1 MSCLGEVI
9 LPGDLLH
16 LFPRERSI
24 ISRHGLGGK
33 GISPAIITRMEALL
47 IVILLGG
54 FVFALATTF
63 LVSRRPALR
72 PVFACTPTH
81 THLVTLRRRTV
92 LCSRSERNFYQTLR
106 SLIPDHMI
114 FVKVKL
120 ADLVPL
126 KPHHS
131 FWEHFSPINRKHID
145 FVICDQ
151 TLAPVV
157 AIELDRA
164 NSTSDIPALNLM
176 NSVLASASLP
186 IVHVP
191 QKRRYVFNELRRL
204 LAPYLT
210 VPRPLL

>member
-1 MSCLGEVI
+1 
-9 LPGDLLH
+9 
-16 LFPRERSI
+16 
-24 ISRHGLGGK
+24 
-33 GISPAIITRMEALL
+33 MEALL
-47 IVILLGG
+47 IMILLGG

-81 THLVTLRRRTV
+81 THLVPLRRRTV
-92 LCSRSERNFYQTLR
+92 LFSRSERSFYQTLR

-126 KPHHS
+126 KPHQS

-164 NSTSDIPALNLM
+164 NSTSHMPTIDLM
-176 NSVLASASLP
+176 NSVLASACLP